1 MEFTEILELFE
12 THELIVLIFF
22 ISIFNILIT
31 IIEIIIDYFRK
42 KKRIWWDTWTN
53 ILMSIFSSWLET
65 TVAGAIIFIWL
76 LFFVDFQLFDISMNF
91 YSWIGAF
98 ILADLTYY
106 WTHRLKHEHRIL
118 WAIHSVH
125 HSSND
130 YNLSVALR
138 LSVFEIFIEWIF
150 LIPMV
155 LLWFWIFQTIAAF
168 LLVVIFQHWIHTEDI
183 KKCEF

>member
-1 MEFTEILELFE
+1 
-12 THELIVLIFF
+12 
-22 ISIFNILIT
+22 
-31 IIEIIIDYFRK
+31 
-42 KKRIWWDTWTN
+42 
-53 ILMSIFSSWLET
+53 
-65 TVAGAIIFIWL
+65 
-76 LFFVDFQLFDISMNF
+76 MNF

-106 WTHRLKHEHRIL
+106 WMHRLKHEHRIL

-155 LLWFWIFQTIAAF
+155 LL
-168 LLVVIFQHWIHTEDI
+168 
-183 KKCEF
+183 